1 MRVFT
6 IAQNTFREAV
16 RDKVLYVLLFFAAVA
31 ILGSKALGWISIGQ
45 DIKHRIMESGLAR
58 KLIGE
63 RSPTLRADVMTE
75 IELLVENDERLV
87 PGTIVI
93 REEAPERVLVTA
105 RTYEFG
111 DLEVTL

>member
-1 MRVFT
+1 MDDDQGMSAPNYIDIWVVDGAWQMDDGGQPRYT
-6 IAQNTFREAV
+6 QGRH
-16 RDKVLYVLLFFAAVA
+16 
-31 ILGSKALGWISIGQ
+31 SIGQ
-45 DIKHRIMESGLAR
+45 DIKHRIMESGLAS

-75 IELLVENDERLV
+75 IELLVENDTRLI

-93 REEAPERVLVTA
+93 SEEAPPRILVTA
-105 RTYEFG
+105 RTYQFG

>member
-1 MRVFT
+1 MSEPKY
-6 IAQNTFREAV
+6 I
-16 RDKVLYVLLFFAAVA
+16 D
-31 ILGSKALGWISIGQ
+31 ILVIDGAWQLDAGGQPRMTQDRHSIGQ

-75 IELLVENDERLV
+75 TELLVENDDRLI

-93 REEAPERVLVTA
+93 SEEAPDRILVTA

-111 DLEVTL
+111 SLEVTL

>member
-1 MRVFT
+1 MMSEHL
-6 IAQNTFREAV
+6 NREPKYI
-16 RDKVLYVLLFFAAVA
+16 D
-31 ILGSKALGWISIGQ
+31 ILVVNGAWQLDAGGQPRYTQDRHSISQ

-75 IELLVENDERLV
+75 IELLVENDERLI

-93 REEAPERVLVTA
+93 SEEDIERVLVTA

>member
-1 MRVFT
+1 MDDNPRMSDPKY
-6 IAQNTFREAV
+6 I
-16 RDKVLYVLLFFAAVA
+16 D
-31 ILGSKALGWISIGQ
+31 ILVVNGAWQLDAGGQPRMTQDRHSIGQ

-75 IELLVENDERLV
+75 IELQVENDVRLI

-93 REEAPERVLVTA
+93 IEEAPDRILVTA

>member
-1 MRVFT
+1 MT
-6 IAQNTFREAV
+6 EPMTQEPKYI
-16 RDKVLYVLLFFAAVA
+16 D
-31 ILGSKALGWISIGQ
+31 ILVIDGAWQLDAGGQPRMTQDRHSIGQ

-75 IELLVENDERLV
+75 IELLVENDERLI

-93 REEAPERVLVTA
+93 SEEAPDRILVTA

>member
-1 MRVFT
+1 MSEPLNHEPKYIDIWVVNGAWQLDAGGQPRYT
-6 IAQNTFREAV
+6 QDRH
-16 RDKVLYVLLFFAAVA
+16 
-31 ILGSKALGWISIGQ
+31 SIGQ
-45 DIKHRIMESGLAR
+45 DIKHRIMESVLAR

-75 IELLVENDERLV
+75 IELLVENDERLI

-93 REEAPERVLVTA
+93 CEEDIERVLVTA

>member
-1 MRVFT
+1 MT
-6 IAQNTFREAV
+6 EPMTQEPKYI
-16 RDKVLYVLLFFAAVA
+16 D
-31 ILGSKALGWISIGQ
+31 ILVIDGAWQLDAGGQPRMTQDRHSIGQ

-75 IELLVENDERLV
+75 IELLVENDERLI

-93 REEAPERVLVTA
+93 SEEAPDRILVTA

-111 DLEVTL
+111 SLEVTL

>member
-1 MRVFT
+1 MDDNSRMNDPKY
-6 IAQNTFREAV
+6 I
-16 RDKVLYVLLFFAAVA
+16 D
-31 ILGSKALGWISIGQ
+31 ILVIDGAWQLDAGGQPRMTQDRHSIGQ

-75 IELLVENDERLV
+75 IELLVENDERLI

-93 REEAPERVLVTA
+93 SEEDIERVLVTA